1 MLKHVSRVRLV
12 GAWLTAVVLIFACRV
27 VWGAAFTIN
36 SGQLWL
42 AVCLVPPAVMLLVW
56 RGARPLTV
64 AELLHSV
71 NSQSKK
77 VAHDQ
82 YTYARVEDDVRVA
95 AMSLCHPHGVGG
107 DSTKRLG
114 VSTCR

>member
-42 AVCLVPPAVMLLVW
+42 GGLPGAPDGHAPHVARRSAPHR
-56 RGARPLTV
+56 RGIAAFRQQSVEEGRP
-64 AELLHSV
+64 
-71 NSQSKK
+71 
-77 VAHDQ
+77 
-82 YTYARVEDDVRVA
+82 
-95 AMSLCHPHGVGG
+95 
-107 DSTKRLG
+107 
-114 VSTCR
+114 